1 MESRIPLEPLL
12 DHGMLVGDVVAHDQ
26 MQLQTFGCFP
36 VYLFQEGQ
44 PLLTPTL
51 CLNAAD
57 QSTLQIAHGG
67 EQR

>member
-1 MESRIPLEPLL
+1 
-12 DHGMLVGDVVAHDQ
+12 MLVGDVVAHDQ